1 MLLRADWRQRPLMN
15 LQEGGIGYF
24 GQLWGLIITSDWII
38 KHWLAKTLMVEL
50 FRRMLGSP

>member
-1 MLLRADWRQRPLMN
+1 MN